1 MKPVC
6 VCVCVMYTTDCTSQ
20 QGLIQE
26 LTLSEGLNVMV
37 SVFREILL
45 YRPRCSLKR
54 LQHMLQE
61 REKEQIGKMHC

>member
-1 MKPVC
+1 M
-6 VCVCVMYTTDCTSQ
+6 CVMYTTDCTSQ

-26 LTLSEGLNVMV
+26 LTLSEGLNVVV

-45 YRPRCSLKR
+45 CRPRCSLKR

-61 REKEQIGKMHC
+61 REKKEQIGEMHC